1 MNAKKTQFQEEM
13 SNMEQILADYK
24 NAYPQN
30 VGALVRRNLANFML
44 ALSILLFVYSFT
56 NYEGLEMGP
65 CMIAPVLFVFAGFM
79 YTKDYGRENR
89 GNLSGLTQSI
99 SQAKEKYKEYPDV
112 QNYIQKYEDDFHAEY
127 DRKSKIQSRFK
138 MVFWGIVIGL
148 GAYTAYGVYDS
159 FSHYNDSS
167 LKYNKDSNDKFRKI
181 LDLKTNEPFLVV
193 KPLRTQI
200 NDSLELDGSP
210 LNVFFDYFQNEDDKP
225 RFRALVAPM
234 PKFKGKW
241 HGKETLRLFIT
252 DLDGKPIKRCPGF
265 WFVAKFDNDDI
276 QSRSFSFGFDTREQ
290 NEFQMTQTLRYLQDH
305 KDSLRF
311 VVENVWCDIAAKYN
325 Q

>member
-1 MNAKKTQFQEEM
+1 MNAKKTQFQEDM
-13 SNMEQILADYK
+13 TAMERMLANYK

-56 NYEGLEMGP
+56 NYEGVEIGP
-65 CMIAPVLFVFAGFM
+65 CLIAPVLFVFAGFM

-89 GNLSGLTQSI
+89 GDISGLKQCVSQS
-99 SQAKEKYKEYPDV
+99 KMKYQEYPDV
-112 QNYIQKYEDDFHAEY
+112 QNYLQVLNDDMQAEY
-127 DRKSKIQSRFK
+127 NRKTNLQKKFK

-148 GAYTAYGVYDS
+148 GAYTAYGIYDS

-181 LDLKTNEPFLVV
+181 LDLKTNEPFLVI

-210 LNVFFDYFQNEDDKP
+210 LNVYFDYFQNDPDKP
-225 RFRALVAPM
+225 RFRALGAPI
-234 PKFKGKW
+234 PKIKGIW
-241 HGKETLRLFIT
+241 RGKEVLRLFIT

-265 WFVAKFDNDDI
+265 WFVAKYDETEI
-276 QSRSFSFGFDTREQ
+276 ISKGFDYSFDVKEQ
-290 NEFQMTQTLRYLQDH
+290 NEFQMTQTLRYLQDN
-305 KDSLRF
+305 KENLRF
-311 VVENVWCDIAAKYN
+311 MVEKVWCR